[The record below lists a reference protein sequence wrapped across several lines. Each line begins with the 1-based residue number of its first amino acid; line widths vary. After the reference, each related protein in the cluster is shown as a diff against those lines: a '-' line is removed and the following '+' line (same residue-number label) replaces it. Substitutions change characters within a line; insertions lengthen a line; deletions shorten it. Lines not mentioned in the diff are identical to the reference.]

1 MSRLP
6 SGDPCCWGMDGLPL
20 LPPEWLH
27 GLAGADI
34 HLPAGTLRR
43 RSAPVPVS
51 AVTGT
56 AFWQTKGR
64 SWGAAPAQ
72 LAAEAA
78 EQFLGDNSRHR
89 WLDHQ
94 VLSGPPRDIAGVLNI
109 PFLRRTR
116 DALAAAGLWTGDLGW
131 VLGTISALE
140 LWQLLDD
147 VTAVVDVVVTSRN
160 WVRDGA
166 VERPVLPERESLF
179 ELAAERFLAMA
190 GVPIA
195 STTPNLDSD
204 NFRDALGGRA
214 ALRDG
219 GRSSLEESGAVLGVT
234 RERVRQI
241 AKRFDLAHTLHRAWP
256 DGGLLGELLD
266 GQEVERDSLVRVAA
280 EYQPEPSVEER
291 LNELRLITTTDGDRD
306 RDLRLVTERC
316 WELSDGTGFFRIPDA
331 VAHFGDE
338 TGGSGVALATLI
350 HEAASIID
358 LPYDTAFTQYN
369 SRDPWIVATSH
380 RILGQLGPLSVN
392 KLRIGLQRRRAGRTS
407 DRRGAGPP
415 GADILLAFYE
425 AHPDFTVTGDVIS
438 SNRGD
443 REPADS
449 VQGWI
454 LRQLTAAGGVAH
466 RATVLELAR
475 RDGMKR
481 SSVTVNLSV
490 FGYLIEPVGGGC
502 FTSLGYPYSPT
513 DVELARSYAR
523 AISVPTTGKKWAVT
537 SSDIT
542 VECSIGSSLLNN
554 GVLAVPA
561 RVARLI
567 DDRQLSVRSRLGT
580 HGHIAVTGTN
590 LYGLSSVFQA
600 LDAAPGDLLTVSLD
614 ISQGQATV
622 TVTSD

>member
-1 MSRLP
+1 
-6 SGDPCCWGMDGLPL
+6 MDGLPL

-27 GLAGADI
+27 GLAGTDI
-34 HLPAGTLRR
+34 HLPAGTARH
-43 RSAPVPVS
+43 RSAPLHVS
-51 AVTGT
+51 AVSGT
-56 AFWQTKGR
+56 AFWKTKGR

-72 LAAEAA
+72 LATEAA
-78 EQFLGDNSRHR
+78 EKFLSDSSRHR

-94 VLSGPPRDIAGVLNI
+94 VLSGPPRNTAGVLNI
-109 PFLRRTR
+109 PFLRPTR
-116 DALAAAGLWTGDLGW
+116 DALAASGLWTDDLGW

-160 WVRDGA
+160 WVRDGI
-166 VERPVLPERESLF
+166 VERPVLPERESMF

-195 STTPNLDSD
+195 SKTHNLASD

-219 GRSSLEESGAVLGVT
+219 GRMSLEESGAVLGVT
-234 RERVRQI
+234 RERIRQI
-241 AKRFDLAHTLHRAWP
+241 AKRFDLAHRLHRAWP

-266 GQEVERDSLVRVAA
+266 EQEVDRDSLVRVAA
-280 EYQPEPSVEER
+280 EYQPDPSVEER
-291 LNELRLITTTDGDRD
+291 LDKLRTSTMTDGNRD
-306 RDLRLVTERC
+306 QDLRLVTERC

-338 TGGSGVALATLI
+338 LGSSGVALATLI
-350 HEAASIID
+350 HEATSIND
-358 LPYDTAFTQYN
+358 LPYDTAFTQY
-369 SRDPWIVATSH
+369 SSQDPWIVTTSH

-392 KLRIGLQRRRAGRTS
+392 KLRIGLQRRCAGRTS

-415 GADILLAFYE
+415 AADILLAFYA
-425 AHPDFTVTGDVIS
+425 AHPDFTVTGDVIA
-438 SNRGD
+438 SNCGY

-466 RATVLELAR
+466 RATLLELAR
-475 RDGMKR
+475 RDGKNR
-481 SSVTVNLSV
+481 SSVSVNLSV
-490 FGYLIEPVGGGC
+490 FGYLIEPAGGGC
-502 FTSLGYPYSPT
+502 FTSLGYPFSPT

-523 AISVPTTGKKWAVT
+523 AISVPTTGKKWNVT
-537 SSDIT
+537 SDQIT
-542 VECSIGSSLLNN
+542 LECSVGTTLVDT
-554 GVLAVPA
+554 GVLHVPA
-561 RVARLI
+561 RVARLVG
-567 DDRQLSVRSRLGT
+567 DNQLSVQSRLGT
-580 HGHIAVTGTN
+580 HGNIALAGNN
-590 LYGLSSVFQA
+590 LYGLSSAFQA
-600 LDAAPGDLLTVSLD
+600 LDAAPGDLLTMSLD
-614 ISQGQATV
+614 ISQRQATV